1 MRAVVPISLCNPD
14 LWSGWWTVGS
24 RYTDKNGRVVTQ
36 TYGNLRFELSS
47 MDEVTI
53 KGMYD
58 FSGKGG
64 TVDAKLN
71 RKCGP
76 TIKGKYSDPKGTGK
90 LEATLQSDG
99 ITFEGRYR
107 PTGGSWR
114 LWWGH
119 RT

>member
-58 FSGKGG
+58 FSQVRPDDQRQVQRSEG
-64 TVDAKLN
+64 N
-71 RKCGP
+71 RQ
-76 TIKGKYSDPKGTGK
+76 
-90 LEATLQSDG
+90 A
-99 ITFEGRYR
+99 
-107 PTGGSWR
+107 GSNAPI
-114 LWWGH
+114 
-119 RT
+119 